1 MGYIVFKNSR
11 EEDEEL
17 NRDSEIESIVGED
30 AKALVEEM
38 KLTPTQKKTIIE
50 WAIYLGKTLFVAVL
64 KKLITVFA

>member
-17 NRDSEIESIVGED
+17 NRDSEIESVVGED

-38 KLTPTQKKTIIE
+38 KLTPAQKKTIIE
-50 WAIYLGKTLFVAVL
+50 WAIYLGKTLLVAVL